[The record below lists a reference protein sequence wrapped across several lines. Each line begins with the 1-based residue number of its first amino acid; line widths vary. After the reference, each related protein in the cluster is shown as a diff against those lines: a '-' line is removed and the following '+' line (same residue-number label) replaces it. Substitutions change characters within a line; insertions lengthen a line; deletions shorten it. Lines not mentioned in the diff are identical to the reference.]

1 MSDNFSRLLA
11 LVCRPRSRGAHLF
24 GWLRVSFGEMVTGGE
39 APQLLQQRG
48 AEAQA
53 SIERSALVGADT
65 GIGGDT
71 LKARSVAFQ
80 AYVRD

>member
-1 MSDNFSRLLA
+1 
-11 LVCRPRSRGAHLF
+11 
-24 GWLRVSFGEMVTGGE
+24 MVTGGE

-65 GIGGDT
+65 GIGGE
-71 LKARSVAFQ
+71 LVIR
-80 AYVRD
+80 